1 MIDPEK
7 SLALKAMREIGAKR
21 KAEKNKN
28 PKKQAKEKTRRL

>member
-21 KAEKNKN
+21 KAQKNKN
-28 PKKQAKEKTRRL
+28 PKSKPKKKEDE